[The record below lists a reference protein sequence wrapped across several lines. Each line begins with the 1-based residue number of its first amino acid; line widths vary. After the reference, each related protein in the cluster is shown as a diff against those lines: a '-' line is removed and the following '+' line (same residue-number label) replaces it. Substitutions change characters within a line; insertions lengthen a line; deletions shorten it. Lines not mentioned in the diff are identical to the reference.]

1 MVVERETTPWPEG
14 RPGNW
19 IEKGNTM
26 KRMRTGAA
34 AAVLIAATLPAFT
47 AGVAHAGG
55 DGEVER
61 RGNCS
66 GNADWKLK
74 AKPDDGGLE
83 VEAEV
88 DSNRTGQK
96 WRWVLRRN
104 GNVVDRGVG
113 TTRAPSGS
121 FSIERHTGNAKGS
134 DTFRFRAVHKASGQV
149 CAGRITI

>member
-1 MVVERETTPWPEG
+1 
-14 RPGNW
+14 
-19 IEKGNTM
+19 M

-47 AGVAHAGG
+47 AGVAHAG

-61 RGNCS
+61 RGSCS
-66 GNADWKLK
+66 GNAHWKLK

-83 VEAEV
+83 VEGEI
-88 DSNRTGQK
+88 DSNVNGQK

-104 GNVVDRGVG
+104 GNVVDRGIR
-113 TTRAPSGS
+113 TTRGPSGS
-121 FSIERHTGNAKGS
+121 FSVERHTGNAKGS

-149 CAGRITI
+149 CAGRVTI

>member
-1 MVVERETTPWPEG
+1 
-14 RPGNW
+14 
-19 IEKGNTM
+19 M

-34 AAVLIAATLPAFT
+34 AAVLVAATLPAFT
-47 AGVAHAGG
+47 AGVAHAG

-66 GNADWKLK
+66 GSADWKLK

-83 VEAEV
+83 VEGEV
-88 DSNRTGQK
+88 DSNRNGQK

-104 GNVVDRGVG
+104 GKVVDRGTG

-121 FSIERHTGNAKGS
+121 FSVERHTKNAKGS

-149 CAGRITI
+149 CAGRVTI